1 MFYGQENMTSN
12 RDVLIQKGSAGTATV
27 PVGAKLPAMG
37 GNATEEGVQ
46 KWSKDKYGTPI
57 VGLVPLVS
65 NLLAQVIQPGDPMAT
80 SYAYPAFSDEGIKQF
95 QKLKG
100 LTVDGI
106 IGKQTYAALG
116 ITGFDVEYKFKVPF
130 VPAPVDVGG
139 AWYQSSYV
147 VYGGLAALLVG
158 IGYGVYRLSR

>member
-12 RDVLIQKGSAGTATV
+12 RDVLIQLSGKTASV

-46 KWSKDKYGTPI
+46 KWSTEKYGTPI
-57 VGLVPLVS
+57 VGLVPLVTH
-65 NLLAQVIQPGDPMAT
+65 LLAQAIQPGFTNT
-80 SYAYPAFSDEGIKQF
+80 SYAYDAFSDEGIKEF
-95 QKLKG
+95 QKLNG

-116 ITGFDVEYKFKVPF
+116 ITGFEVEYKFKVPF
-130 VPAPVDVGG
+130 VPAVVDVGG

-147 VYGGLAALLVG
+147 VYGGLAALLLG